1 MSMTSLDFY
10 QTWQSLIMQNTQVN
24 KSIIYS
30 PVAWVIFLFCLVS
43 LLRLCEYILEQKESK
58 SKMFFKMISIVFSLC
73 LISFLIS
80 VGVLLFGA
88 NECDSLVCSK
98 TKYPEYD
105 YTVEE
110 FKQNMASIGNK
121 ADPVQI
127 KVAEILFKR
136 CTKDLP
142 DTYQVKGSFQV
153 RECVGNKVKTNV
165 EFFRNDGYETISIK
179 LL

>member
-1 MSMTSLDFY
+1 MTSLDFY
-10 QTWQSLIMQNTQVN
+10 QTWQSLIMQNTQIN

-30 PVAWVIFLFCLVS
+30 PLSWVIFLFS
-43 LLRLCEYILEQKESK
+43 LCCFLRLCDHILEKKKPK
-58 SKMFFKMISIVFSLC
+58 SKMLTIVDDSCAILFG
-73 LISFLIS
+73 ISFLIMS
-80 VGVLLFGA
+80 GVLLFA
-88 NECDSLVCSK
+88 DQQRCNYSLTCSK

-153 RECVGNKVKTNV
+153 RECIGNKVKTNV
-165 EFFRNDGYETISIK
+165 EFFRDDKNEIISIK
-179 LL
+179 FL

>member
-30 PVAWVIFLFCLVS
+30 PLAWVLFLLCLAS
-43 LLRLCEYILEQKESK
+43 LLGLCDYILENKESK
-58 SKMFFKMISIVFSLC
+58 SKIISIAFSLC

-110 FKQNMASIGNK
+110 FKQNMASIGKK

-127 KVAEILFKR
+127 KVAEIIFKR

-165 EFFRNDGYETISIK
+165 DFFRNDEYETISIK
-179 LL
+179 FL